1 LQEEVNIIQGGIER
15 ETMTMNLKIN
25 DIERFFCDLVRDLS
39 NPFSRDISY
48 WTVDNKN
55 FDTWGKEHNTGG
67 EEGYKQWITTNVIP
81 YLKKRFDYLVLQ
93 SNGTLS
99 GVKGGITEVIDTE
112 FFSSVEFWDI
122 ALRYGEITR

>member
-1 LQEEVNIIQGGIER
+1 LEER
-15 ETMTMNLKIN
+15 ERESMTMNLKIN
-25 DIERFFCDLVRDLS
+25 DIERFFCDLVQDLS

-48 WTVDNKN
+48 WTVDSMN
-55 FDTWGKEHNTGG
+55 FDTWGKEHRTGG
-67 EEGYKQWITTNVIP
+67 EEGYKQWITTIVIP
-81 YLKKRFDYLVLQ
+81 NLKKRFDYLVLQ

-99 GVKGGITEVIDTE
+99 GVKDGITEVIDTE